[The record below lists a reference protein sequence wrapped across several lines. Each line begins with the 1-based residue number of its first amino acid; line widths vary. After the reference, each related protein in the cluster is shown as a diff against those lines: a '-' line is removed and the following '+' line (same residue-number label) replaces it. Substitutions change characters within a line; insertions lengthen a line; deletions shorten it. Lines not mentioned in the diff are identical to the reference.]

1 MLLAID
7 TATAH
12 ASVALHDGVT
22 LRSECTWEAANMH
35 TVTLLPH
42 LTLLLNEVGV
52 APKQLSA
59 VAVCIGPGSYTGVRI
74 GVAAAQG
81 LAAALALP
89 LVGVSTLDI
98 LALAQLPDDRPLY
111 AVFAAGRN
119 RIGYARYR
127 HGATGWQAETE
138 VAIDTW
144 PGLVQ
149 QIGEP
154 VLVAGE
160 LDAAARAALQAL
172 GDRVALPAPAWHLRR
187 AGFLAEL
194 GWQRLRAGEK
204 GASTLVVPLYAR

>member
-12 ASVALHDGVT
+12 ASVALHDGMA

-42 LTLLLNEVGV
+42 MTRLLNEVGV
-52 APKQLSA
+52 TPKQLSA
-59 VAVCIGPGSYTGVRI
+59 IAVCIGPGSYTGVRI

-81 LAAALALP
+81 LAAALSVP
-89 LVGVSTLDI
+89 LVGVPTLDI
-98 LALAQLPDDRPLY
+98 LALAQPPDERPLY
-111 AVFAAGRN
+111 AVFIAGRN

-144 PGLVQ
+144 QGLVQ

-154 VLVAGE
+154 ALVVGE
-160 LDAAARAALQAL
+160 LDASARAVLQAA
-172 GDRVALPAPAWHLRR
+172 GDRVVLPAPAWHLRR

-194 GWQRLRAGEK
+194 GWQRLRAGEQ
-204 GASTLVVPLYAR
+204 GLPNLVVPRYAR